1 MRRRAADW
9 LKSFASI
16 LKPRSPA
23 PSCVPAGEGPAA
35 GAPPATVS
43 PSIDAEM
50 ESFIGPIPAH
60 PAGPD
65 GHALLRRTFLELI
78 EVLQPSVLCDIG
90 ANDGGTACEAKRR
103 SPGLEVHAFEAN
115 PRIHA
120 AHAAACAAR
129 GVHWHH
135 LAVADQSGTVPI
147 YVPRTL
153 SRAYVNGTVVPM
165 VVNEPEN
172 TGKSSLLLRDEDA
185 TYEQFDVPAVTL
197 DGFLVDAMPAGGPRA
212 AFLWIDVEGAA
223 DRVLAGAAAILRST
237 AVVFVE
243 IEGFRFWRG
252 QVHGGRVIES
262 LRRAGFVPLARD
274 REYGDEQ
281 FNVLLV
287 HGSVLPAVRA
297 AMAEG
302 ALAIRG
308 HLDPP
313 RQRPSSAEA
322 GERAADGWPSCAAW
336 LAGDVPVLVPCFN
349 NPTYTARMHDQLRR
363 IGMRRI
369 VYLDNGSTAP
379 EMLSLLRDLSRE
391 ATVVAVGG
399 NPGPR
404 FAFLDPATYA
414 LLPRR
419 FCVTDPDIE
428 FHPALPH
435 DFLGEL
441 AALIE
446 RHRIGKAGFALD
458 LSDRHEMEDRLYTIG
473 DGKYRPW
480 EWERRFWERPV
491 GFTAGGDRV
500 YEAAIDT
507 TFAVYDKRYFDP
519 ADHTRGLRVAGRYTA
534 RHLPWY
540 GTRELPAGEALVYR
554 ETQRHSFYF
563 PRREAG

>member
-9 LKSFASI
+9 LNSFAAV
-16 LKPRSPA
+16 LKPRRPE
-23 PSCVPAGEGPAA
+23 PSAASTGELPPAA
-35 GAPPATVS
+35 PPDARGV
-43 PSIDAEM
+43 PPIGAEM
-50 ESFIGPIPAH
+50 ESFIGPIPTL
-60 PAGPD
+60 PEGPD

-78 EVLQPSVLCDIG
+78 DVLQPSVLCDIG
-90 ANDGGTACEAKRR
+90 ANDGGTACEAKLRG
-103 SPGLEVHAFEAN
+103 PGLEVHAFEAN

-120 AHAAACAAR
+120 AHAAACAGR

-135 LAVADQSGTVPI
+135 LAVADRSGTLPI
-147 YVPRTL
+147 YMPRTL

-165 VVNEPEN
+165 AIDEPEN

-197 DGFLVDAMPAGGPRA
+197 DEFLAARVPAEEGRA

-223 DRVLAGAAAILRST
+223 DRVLAGAAAVLRST

-243 IEGFRFWRG
+243 IEGFRFWRD
-252 QVHGGRVIES
+252 QVQGGRVIES

-287 HGSVLPAVRA
+287 HGSLLSAVRT

-302 ALAIRG
+302 ALPIRG
-308 HLDPP
+308 HLVPP
-313 RQRPSSAEA
+313 RPLPAASGPGEQRP
-322 GERAADGWPSCAAW
+322 WPSCAAW

-363 IGMRRI
+363 IGMRNI
-369 VYLDNGSTAP
+369 VYLDNGSTSP
-379 EMLSLLRDLSRE
+379 EMVSLLHELSRE
-391 ATVVAVGG
+391 AIVVSVGD

-419 FCVTDPDIE
+419 FCITDPDLE
-428 FHPALPH
+428 FNSALPH

-441 AALIE
+441 ATLIE

-458 LSDRHEMEDRLYTIG
+458 LSDRHEMEDRLYAIG
-473 DGKYRPW
+473 EGMYRPW
-480 EWERRFWERPV
+480 AWERAFWERPI
-491 GFTAGGDRV
+491 GLTSGGDRV

-507 TFAVYDKRYFDP
+507 TFALYDKRHFDP
-519 ADHTRGLRVAGRYTA
+519 ARYTIGLRVAGRFTA

-540 GTRELPAGEALVYR
+540 GARELSAAEASTYR
-554 ETQRHSFYF
+554 QTQRHSFYF